1 MRINNNLSSL
11 ESCNNL
17 KKNNK
22 DNISA
27 KMKLTS
33 GYRINYASDDAA
45 GLGIS
50 EKMRTRIK
58 SLNQA
63 STNTQDGYS
72 MFQTIEGATDE
83 VHNIL
88 QRMSTLSTQSI
99 NDTNTDDDRK
109 LIDKEVQQLKEE
121 INRIAKD
128 TEFNGKKVLDG
139 TYGAS
144 GERLDLLVGENPG
157 FIISFPPI
165 ESIACDSLGIGD
177 LSVASKSD
185 SEQALEKINSA
196 IREVSSRRVEIGA
209 TGNRLTHAVKSV
221 DNNAEN
227 MTASESRIRD
237 TDIAKEAM
245 ENVKSNIL
253 INSTQSVLLQSNHNP
268 EYVVTLLNGR

>member
-11 ESCNNL
+11 ESCNKL

-27 KMKLTS
+27 KMKLGS
-33 GYRINYASDDAA
+33 GYRINYAADDAA

-50 EKMRTRIK
+50 EKMRTQIK
-58 SLNQA
+58 GLNQA

-72 MFQTIEGATDE
+72 MFQTIEGSMEE
-83 VHNIL
+83 VHSIL
-88 QRMSTLSTQSI
+88 QRMSTLSTQSANGTN
-99 NDTNTDDDRK
+99 NDEDRK

-121 INRIAKD
+121 INRIASD

-139 TYGAS
+139 SYGS
-144 GERLDLLVGENPG
+144 NGQRLDIMVGENPG

-165 ESIACDSLGIGD
+165 DSIACDSLGIED
-177 LSVASKSD
+177 LSVDTEESSKK
-185 SEQALEKINSA
+185 ALGTLSKAIN
-196 IREVSSRRVEIGA
+196 EVSSRRVEIGA

-245 ENVKSNIL
+245 ENVRSNIL
-253 INSTQSVLLQSNHNP
+253 INSTESVLVQANHDP
-268 EYVVTLLNGR
+268 EYVLKLVNS

>member
-1 MRINNNLSSL
+1 MRVSNNILSL
-11 ESCNNL
+11 ESCNRL
-17 KKNNK
+17 KQNNR
-22 DNISA
+22 DNVSA

-33 GYRINYASDDAA
+33 GYRINYAADDAA

-50 EKMRTRIK
+50 EKMRTQIK
-58 SLNQA
+58 GLNQA
-63 STNTQDGYS
+63 GTNTQDATS
-72 MFQTIEGATDE
+72 MSQTIEGATNE
-83 VHNIL
+83 VHSIL
-88 QRMSTLSTQSI
+88 QRMSALSTKSI
-99 NDTNTDDDRK
+99 NDTNTDDDRE

-139 TYGAS
+139 TYGVG
-144 GERLDLLVGENPG
+144 GERLDMLVGENPG

-165 ESIACDSLGIGD
+165 ESIACNSLGIED
-177 LSVASKSD
+177 LAVDTKNNAKEALGILSKAINNV
-185 SEQALEKINSA
+185 SE
-196 IREVSSRRVEIGA
+196 RRVQIGA
-209 TGNRLTHAVKSV
+209 TGNRLTHAINSV
-221 DNNAEN
+221 YNNAEN

-237 TDIAKEAM
+237 TDMAKEAM

>member
-11 ESCNNL
+11 ESCNKL

-22 DNISA
+22 ENISA

-33 GYRINYASDDAA
+33 GYRINYAGDDAA

-50 EKMRTRIK
+50 EKMRTQIK
-58 SLNQA
+58 CLNQA
-63 STNTQDGYS
+63 STNTQEGYS
-72 MFQTIEGATDE
+72 MVQTIEGATEE
-83 VHNIL
+83 VHSIL
-88 QRMSTLSTQSI
+88 QRMSTLSI
-99 NDTNTDDDRK
+99 RAANGTNTDDDRK

-144 GERLDLLVGENPG
+144 GERLDLMVGENPG

-165 ESIACDSLGIGD
+165 ESITCDSLGIEG
-177 LSVASKSD
+177 LGVASKDD
-185 SEQALEKINSA
+185 SQKSLEKINNA
-196 IREVSSRRVEIGA
+196 IKEVSSRRVQIGA
-209 TGNRLTHAVKSV
+209 VGNRLIHAIKSV
-221 DNNAEN
+221 DNTAEN
-227 MTASESRIRD
+227 VTASESRIRD
-237 TDIAKEAM
+237 TDMAKEAM

-253 INSTQSVLLQSNHNP
+253 INSTESVLVQANHDP
-268 EYVVTLLNGR
+268 EYVLKLVNSK

>member
-11 ESCNNL
+11 ESCNKL

-33 GYRINYASDDAA
+33 GYRINYAGDDAA

-50 EKMRTRIK
+50 EKMRTQIK
-58 SLNQA
+58 CLNQA
-63 STNTQDGYS
+63 STNTQEGYS
-72 MFQTIEGATDE
+72 MVQTIEGATEE
-83 VHNIL
+83 VHNML
-88 QRMSTLSTQSI
+88 HRMSTLSVQSI

-121 INRIAKD
+121 INRISKD

-139 TYGAS
+139 TYGTS
-144 GERLDLLVGENPG
+144 GQRLDLLVGENPG
-157 FIISFPPI
+157 FIISFNPI
-165 ESIACDSLGIGD
+165 ESIDCDSLGIKD
-177 LSVASKSD
+177 LNVASKDD
-185 SEQALEKINSA
+185 SKQALEKINNA
-196 IREVSSRRVEIGA
+196 IREVSARRVEIGV
-209 TGNRLTHAVKSV
+209 TGNRLTHAVRSI

-237 TDIAKEAM
+237 TDMAKEAM

-253 INSTQSVLLQSNHNP
+253 INSTESVLIHANHDP
-268 EYVVTLLNGR
+268 EYVLKLVNS